1 MLFQA
6 ERLSQSKKVVLS
18 ICVSFIHIFCYLN
31 LEEKNT
37 KLKIGTT
44 APNITTFFPSGK
56 LSV

>member
-44 APNITTFFPSGK
+44 APNITSFFPSGK
-56 LSV
+56 FSV